1 VVTLDATVAAFHG
14 CDGGDNRRMY
24 RAPISP
30 VAVAFLLV
38 VLFVCAVVSGAALAQ
53 RSASPRA
60 YARWM

>member
-38 VLFVCAVVSGAALAQ
+38 VLFVCAVVSGAAL
-53 RSASPRA
+53 RA
-60 YARWM
+60 ALG